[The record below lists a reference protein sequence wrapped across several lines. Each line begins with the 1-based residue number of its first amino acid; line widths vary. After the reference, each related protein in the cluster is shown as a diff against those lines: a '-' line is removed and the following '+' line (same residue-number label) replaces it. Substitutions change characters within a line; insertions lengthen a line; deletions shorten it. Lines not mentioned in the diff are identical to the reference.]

1 MKSPRVRVVTTC
13 DAFGIDVSERT
24 VSTQWTFIIPHPRLQ
39 SASLTWTVRSDIDVW
54 SSDAHPSEQVRVA
67 AQMVTAVT
75 ESVVTLVR

>member
-13 DAFGIDVSERT
+13 DAFRIDVSERT